1 MSAYVLAD
9 NIVHDRNTFDEYRG
23 LVGPTVLAHGGK
35 YLVRGA
41 PAETVEGSWVP
52 NGLVVIEFESEESA
66 RQWYES
72 SEYAAIKGL
81 RQDSASSSLIIVDGV

>member
-1 MSAYVLAD
+1 MAGYVFVD
-9 NIVHDRNTFDEYRG
+9 NIVHDRNIFDECQA

-41 PAETVEGSWVP
+41 PAETVEDSWVP
-52 NGLVVIEFESEESA
+52 NGLVVIEFESEECV

-81 RQDSASSSLIIVDGV
+81 SQDSVSNSLIIVDGV